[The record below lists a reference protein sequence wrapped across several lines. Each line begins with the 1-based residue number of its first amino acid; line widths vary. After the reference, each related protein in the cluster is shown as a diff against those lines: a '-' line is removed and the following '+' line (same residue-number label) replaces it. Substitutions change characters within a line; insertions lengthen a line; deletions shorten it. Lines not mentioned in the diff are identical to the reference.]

1 MRSFVFYL
9 MVLLMLLWTSVFLM
23 ELAYLYYS
31 SETVAS
37 FFAGDMMMVD
47 VAQLYDVVRDDFWS
61 LSSAARLAVWAL
73 PMLVF
78 AIISA
83 ETQPPPQ

>member
-1 MRSFVFYL
+1 MRSFVFYV
-9 MVLLMLLWTSVFLM
+9 MVLLMIVWSAVFLM

-31 SETVAS
+31 SETVTA
-37 FFAGDMMMVD
+37 FLAGDMMMVN
-47 VAQLYDVVRDDFWS
+47 VAQFYDLVRDDFWS
-61 LSSAARLAVWAL
+61 LSSAARVAVWAL

>member
-1 MRSFVFYL
+1 
-9 MVLLMLLWTSVFLM
+9 MVLLMLVWTAVFLM

-31 SETVAS
+31 SEIVTA
-37 FFAGDMMMVD
+37 FLGGDMMMVD
-47 VAQLYDVVRDDFWS
+47 VAQLYDTLRDDFWS
-61 LSSAARLAVWAL
+61 LSSAARVAVWGL